1 MIEPQDN
8 DFTKTTDLT
17 FAAFLYARGTIFVG
31 IDRGNAERQLFIFK
45 KAPDELISQWQAG
58 EGQVNA
64 RAYDKAL
71 HFLRDELFK
80 EKRYG

>member
-8 DFTKTTDLT
+8 NFTKTTDLT
-17 FAAFLYARGTIFVG
+17 FAAFLYARGVLFVG
-31 IDRGNAERQLFIFK
+31 IERDNTERQLFVFR
-45 KAPDELISQWQAG
+45 KAPDELISQWQVG

-71 HFLRDELFK
+71 HFLKDELFGG
-80 EKRYG
+80 RR

>member
-1 MIEPQDN
+1 MIEPQNTDL
-8 DFTKTTDLT
+8 TKTTDLT
-17 FAAFLYARGTIFVG
+17 FAAFLYARGVLFVG
-31 IDRGNAERQLFIFK
+31 IDRANRERQLFIFK

-71 HFLRDELFK
+71 HFLKDELFK
-80 EKRYG
+80 GRQ